1 MHLPLLQRA
10 RFQDVRDV
18 RVRPLLAL
26 LLLLALVA
34 GPLAIAPSADAATK
48 KPLDIVKIVY
58 DPAGR
63 DTWKNGHLNKEYI
76 VLKNT
81 GKKTLSLTGYT
92 LRDNGPQR
100 YRASPRARRSSPA
113 RPSPSARAR
122 AGTPPRP
129 STGARRATS
138 GTTPSTPPGRT
149 TPRAPSSS
157 PARTR
162 RPPRRRR
169 RSTCA
174 PPPRPRTADAPRRL
188 IGACTWSAPRLIGPC
203 ASSLRAGAD
212 QAAG

>member
-10 RFQDVRDV
+10 RFQDAHI
-18 RVRPLLAL
+18 RPLLAL

-58 DPAGR
+58 DPSGR

-100 YRASPRARRSSPA
+100 FRFPKGTKIKPGKTLTIRSGKGKNTSSTLYWGTKSYIWNNTHDTARTYNSKGKKLESC
-113 RPSPSARAR
+113 
-122 AGTPPRP
+122 TYKKL
-129 STGARRATS
+129 TKKATKKYV
-138 GTTPSTPPGRT
+138 RT
-149 TPRAPSSS
+149 TA
-157 PARTR
+157 T
-162 RPPRRRR
+162 
-169 RSTCA
+169 
-174 PPPRPRTADAPRRL
+174 TAY
-188 IGACTWSAPRLIGPC
+188 C
-203 ASSLRAGAD
+203 
-212 QAAG
+212 